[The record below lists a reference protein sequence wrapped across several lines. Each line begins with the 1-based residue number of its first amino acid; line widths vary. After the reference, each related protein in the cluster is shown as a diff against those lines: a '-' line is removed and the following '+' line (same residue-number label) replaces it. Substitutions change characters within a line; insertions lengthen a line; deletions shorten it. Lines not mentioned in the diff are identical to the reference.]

1 LKKQCASGPASAVR
15 SQFNGGFFNFPTVEQ
30 KYKTDNEVSN
40 DRFVR
45 FFYLSVL
52 NAGRSVMGIKLDIS
66 RKGVITLAGAKAI
79 VQISNVNKYYD
90 RNHVVSDL
98 NMEVYEGEFLSI
110 LGPSGCG
117 KTTTLRMI
125 AGFEQQTEGVIT
137 VEGERVEDK
146 EPFDRNVNTVFQ
158 SYALFPHMNVYDNI
172 AFGLKMKKTAKAQI
186 KKMVTD
192 TLAMVQL
199 TGFEKRFPAQ
209 LSGGQK
215 QRVAIARAI
224 VNKPRVLLLDEPLGA
239 LDMKLR
245 KQMQIEMKRLQ
256 KKLGITFIY
265 VTHDQ
270 EEAMTMSDRIAVMN
284 AGVLEQIDVPGE
296 IYEHPKSRFVAD
308 FIGESNLFDTVVD
321 SAEDD
326 IYHLKAESGDVL
338 GSGGSFKPNE
348 LICVSVRPEK
358 TKYSEKPVSGFSIS
372 GVVRENIYIG
382 TLVKSIIVLQNDHEL
397 KICTLA
403 GEPYPKSGT
412 MQYVYWEPKD
422 AVLMPTYSQ
431 TVHALIDNVD
441 LGDYIDKRKDSL
453 GEQAK
458 VAP

>member
-1 LKKQCASGPASAVR
+1 
-15 SQFNGGFFNFPTVEQ
+15 
-30 KYKTDNEVSN
+30 
-40 DRFVR
+40 
-45 FFYLSVL
+45 
-52 NAGRSVMGIKLDIS
+52 M
-66 RKGVITLAGAKAI
+66 ITLTQAKAI
-79 VQISNVNKYYD
+79 VEINNVNKYYD
-90 RNHVVSDL
+90 KNHVVTDL
-98 NMEVYEGEFLSI
+98 NMVVCEGEFLSI

-125 AGFEQQTEGVIT
+125 AGFEQQTEGEIK

-172 AFGLKMKKTAKAQI
+172 SFGLKMKKTPKAKVREL
-186 KKMVTD
+186 VTD
-192 TLAMVQL
+192 ALDMVQL
-199 TGFEKRFPAQ
+199 TGFDKRFPAQ

-245 KQMQIEMKRLQ
+245 KQMQIELKRLQ

-284 AGVLEQIDVPGE
+284 AGVLEQLDVPGE
-296 IYEHPKSRFVAD
+296 IYAHPKSRFVAD

-321 SAEDD
+321 YEENGL
-326 IYHLKAESGDVL
+326 YHLKAESGEIL
-338 GSGGSFKPNE
+338 GRGAGFQPE
-348 LICVSVRPEK
+348 EFICVSVRPEK
-358 TKYSEKPVSGFSIS
+358 TRCSASPVEGFSID
-372 GVVRENIYIG
+372 GVVKENIFIG
-382 TLVKSIIVLQNDHEL
+382 TLVKSIIVLKNGHEL
-397 KICTLA
+397 KVSTLS
-403 GEPYPKSGT
+403 GEPFPKSGT
-412 MQYVYWEPKD
+412 TQYVYWNAQD

-431 TVHALIDNVD
+431 QVHAMIENVN
-441 LGDYIDKRKDSL
+441 L
-453 GEQAK
+453 GEYIEKTKKSAAQTK